1 MAQEKTWEEY
11 FHEIYANEEIDET
24 SIENDYEYLCE
35 LESSPLNINT
45 LNPEDLY
52 LIPGLNNDHID
63 DIIKYRDRYG
73 EFKTI
78 EELALIES
86 IDRRLRLFLCNFLIA
101 APQKKGKWYSRPILD
116 SIMKNGH
123 GEIQANANIPLYNRE
138 GDKNGY
144 LGYKYK
150 YNIKISGKFSDNI
163 KYGFCGAQDA
173 GEPLFANKNK
183 WGMDNYSFY
192 VKVSNI
198 GRLKNIIIGQYNI
211 KFGLGLIQ
219 NNCFG
224 YGKRMMLSS
233 MNSYDAAISGHAT
246 RSDANHFQGLAS
258 TFDIGKAKSDSKWTI
273 TTFWS
278 YRNIDA
284 TLNKDGSV
292 STIIN
297 SGYHRTPT
305 EMEKK
310 NNTSS
315 LNLGAHFNYK
325 RNGLYIGTSA
335 VYNWFN
341 RLLNPNSSN
350 SQSSYRT
357 YYAKGYDFWNVSIN
371 YGYNS
376 GKYSFSGETATGS
389 CGSIATINY
398 AEGRVNRSISL
409 HAAQRFYSYKYY
421 AINAKSLND
430 GGYTQNESG
439 FLTGIKWTITK
450 RLSLDAYSDI
460 CYFPWIKYYTNA
472 SSYSFDNSISLKY
485 ELKEWSFLAKYNFRI
500 RQRNNSEKTAIINRY
515 NNKLHISAIKQSE
528 KFTFTTTADLTSLN
542 FNDNTSIGYSISE
555 NISFQPHKNTSIY
568 IFAAYF
574 NTDDSSSSIYIN
586 ERNIPGIFSASSFYD
601 EGIRFSSIVK
611 GTLTSNVIANFK
623 FGFTKYF
630 NRKSISSGLRM
641 IDSSHQ
647 TDIDFSVKYKF

>member
-1 MAQEKTWEEY
+1 MAQEKSWEDY
-11 FHEIYANEEIDET
+11 FHEIYSQEEIDET

-35 LESSPLNINT
+35 LESAPLNINT

-52 LIPGLNNDHID
+52 LIPGLNNDQID
-63 DIIKYRDRYG
+63 GIIKYRDRYG
-73 EFKTI
+73 EFRTI

-86 IDRRLRLFLCNFLIA
+86 IDRRLRIFLCNFLIV
-101 APQKKGKWYSRPILD
+101 APRNKGKWYSRPILD

-123 GEIQANANIPLYNRE
+123 GEILANANIPLYDRE

-173 GEPLFANKNK
+173 GEPLFANRNK

-192 VKVSNI
+192 IKVSNL
-198 GRLKNIIIGQYNI
+198 GRIKNIVVGQYNI

-219 NNCFG
+219 NNSFG
-224 YGKRMMLSS
+224 YGKRMMLPSL
-233 MNSYDAAISGHAT
+233 NSYDAIISGHAT
-246 RSDANHFQGLAS
+246 RSDANHFQGVAS
-258 TFDIGKAKSDSKWTI
+258 TFDIGKAKSASKWTI

-278 YRNIDA
+278 YRDLDA

-310 NNTSS
+310 DNTSS
-315 LNLGAHFNYK
+315 MNIGVHLNYK
-325 RNGLYIGTSA
+325 RNGLYIGTST

-341 RLLNPNSSN
+341 RPLNPNPSN
-350 SQSSYRT
+350 NQSSYRT
-357 YYAKGYDFWNVSIN
+357 YYAKGYNFWNISVN

-376 GKYSFSGETATGS
+376 GRYSFSGETATGS
-389 CGSIATINY
+389 CGSIATINS
-398 AEGRVNRSISL
+398 AEGRINRSLSL
-409 HAAQRFYSYKYY
+409 HAVQRYYSYKYY
-421 AINAKSLND
+421 AINAKSFND

-439 FLTGIKWTITK
+439 FFTGVNWTITK
-450 RLSLDAYSDI
+450 RLSLDAYSDV
-460 CYFPWIKYYTNA
+460 CYFPWIKYYTSA
-472 SSYSFDNSISLKY
+472 SSYSFDNSLSLKY

-500 RQRNNSEKTAIINRY
+500 RQRNNTEKTAIINRY
-515 NNKLHISAIKQSE
+515 TNKLRISAIKVSE
-528 KFTFTTTADLTSLN
+528 KFNITTSADFTSLN
-542 FNDNTSIGYSISE
+542 FRDQSSIGYSISE
-555 NISFQPHKNTSIY
+555 NISFRPHKKTSIY
-568 IFAAYF
+568 VFASYF

-586 ERNIPGIFSASSFYD
+586 ERNVPGIFSSTSFYG